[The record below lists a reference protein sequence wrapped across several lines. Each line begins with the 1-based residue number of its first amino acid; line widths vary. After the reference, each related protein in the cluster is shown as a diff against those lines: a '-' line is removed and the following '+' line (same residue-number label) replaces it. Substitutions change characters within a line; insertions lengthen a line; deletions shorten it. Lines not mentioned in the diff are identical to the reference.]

1 MYDYVLQYGFDKDT
15 ENFVQS
21 IKNYLKENKIK
32 DEERNWLP
40 HITIDLYNCKDQE
53 TFISKLDNI
62 INNIKGFSIRFKNLN
77 DFDAKTLYI
86 EPFDTKEFIT
96 LKQLF
101 NQRLDEYRLENT
113 RNRIY
118 KPHITLCTND
128 NINQNTYDL
137 THNVFHSFVG
147 KIKYI
152 RVYNQNME
160 LIKEYELRYEKKI

>member
-40 HITIDLYNCKDQE
+40 HITIDLYNCKKQE
-53 TFISKLDNI
+53 TFINKLDNI
-62 INNIKGFSIRFKNLN
+62 ISNINRFNVRFKNLN
-77 DFDAKTLYI
+77 DFDARTLYI
-86 EPFDTKEFIT
+86 EPFDTKELIT
-96 LKQLF
+96 LKQIF
-101 NQRLDEYRLENT
+101 NKELDEYILDDR

-128 NINQNTYDL
+128 NINQYVYDL
-137 THNVFHSFVG
+137 AHNIFHSFVG
-147 KIKYI
+147 EIKYVW
-152 RVYNQNME
+152 VYNQNME
-160 LIKEYELRYEKKI
+160 LIKTYELK